1 MWKSLKAA
9 IKSLKSHKARLLLT
23 ILELTVG
30 VMAVVIVLST
40 SQSLEG
46 MVSSQLDTFGADTIE
61 IEVKVPSTGHTS
73 LENATSMAKG
83 VTITSLKHDD
93 AEAVMRELPELIA
106 YYTGVMDQRVVNYQE
121 QAKQTILFGV
131 DASMV
136 DVDATEI
143 GRGRFFTEDENNG
156 IAKVVVLSPNIEE
169 KLFQGSESIGQ
180 FVKIEGDN
188 YMVIGV
194 MAARGAMMGFDYDS
208 IIYIPVK
215 TLQKRIAGTDYVSFM
230 LFKTT
235 DMDKVDSTVEEMRL
249 IMRDQHDISDPD
261 MDDFAVISMQ
271 EAGEMIE
278 TIFGG
283 LTLLLLALVAI
294 SLLVGGVGV
303 MNIMYISVSERT
315 FEIGLRKAIGAKKT
329 DILWQFLWEAL
340 IITFWGGIVGIA
352 VGLIT
357 TFLISYAAVS
367 QGFTDWQF
375 IVPISAYVVGMVF
388 AVGTGLLFGIYPA
401 KKAANMD
408 PIVALRKE

>member
-1 MWKSLKAA
+1 MWRSFKAA
-9 IKSLKSHKARLLLT
+9 IKSLKAHKARLILT

-46 MVSSQLDTFGADTIE
+46 MVTAQLDTFGADTIE
-61 IEVKVPSTGHTS
+61 IEIKVPATSQVS
-73 LENATSMAKG
+73 LENVSSMVQG
-83 VTITSLKHDD
+83 VTVTSLKRSD
-93 AEAVMRELPELIA
+93 AEAIMRELPELS
-106 YYTGVMDQRVVNYQE
+106 YFYSGVLEQRLVNYRE
-121 QAKQTILFGV
+121 QAKKTLIFGV
-131 DASMV
+131 DADMV
-136 DVDATEI
+136 NVDKTEVE
-143 GRGRFFTEDENNG
+143 RGRFFTEEENNG
-156 IAKVVVLSPNIEE
+156 LAKVVVLSPNIEE
-169 KLFQGSESIGQ
+169 KLFQGEESIGK
-180 FVKIEGDN
+180 FVKIEGEN
-188 YMVIGV
+188 YIVIGV
-194 MAARGAMMGFDYDS
+194 MASRGAMMGFDYDS
-208 IIYIPVK
+208 IIYVPVQ
-215 TLQKRIAGTDYVSFM
+215 TLQKRIAGIEHVSM
-230 LFKTT
+230 ILFKTT
-235 DMDKVDSTVEEMRL
+235 DMDRVDSTVEEMKM
-249 IMRDQHDISDPD
+249 IMREQHNISDPD
-261 MDDFAVISMQ
+261 MDDFAVISMK

-315 FEIGLRKAIGAKKT
+315 FEIGLRKSVGAKKT

-340 IITFWGGIVGIA
+340 IITFWGGIIGIIVG
-352 VGLIT
+352 VVIT
-357 TFLISYAAVS
+357 FVVSYAAVS

-375 IVPISAYVVGMVF
+375 IVPMSAYIVGMIF